1 MGKLLIVSAC
11 LVGVN
16 CKYDGGNNDNNK
28 VKEFL
33 KDKKYVIICPEQ
45 LGGLTTPRKPSE
57 INNIGGQEVLKG
69 NSKVISCENK
79 DVTKNFIE
87 GAKESLKIAK
97 LINCK
102 KALLK
107 EGSPSCGCNQIYDGT
122 FNKNKIPGIGVT
134 AALFIENNIEVFSEK
149 EL

>member
-1 MGKLLIVSAC
+1 MIVVSAC

-16 CKYDGGNNDNNK
+16 CKYDGGNNDNEK
-28 VKEFL
+28 VKKFL
-33 KDKKYVIICPEQ
+33 EDKEYVIICPEQ

-57 INNIGGQEVLKG
+57 INKIGGEAVLCG
-69 NSKVISCENK
+69 DSKVISCENV
-79 DVTKNFIE
+79 DVTENFVN

-97 LINCK
+97 LFNCQ

-107 EGSPSCGCNQIYDGT
+107 EGSPSCGCNLISDGN
-122 FNKNKIPGIGVT
+122 FKGNKIPGKGVT
-134 AALFIENNIEVFSEK
+134 AALFIKNNIEVFSEK

>member
-1 MGKLLIVSAC
+1 MLIVSAC

-16 CKYDGGNNDNNK
+16 CKYNGGNNDNTK

-33 KDKKYVIICPEQ
+33 KDKKYIIVCPEQ

-57 INNIGGQEVLKG
+57 IDKIDGREVLKG
-69 NSKVISCENK
+69 NSKVISCDNK
-79 DVTKNFIE
+79 DVTNNFID

-97 LINCK
+97 MFDCN

-107 EGSPSCGCNQIYDGT
+107 EGSPSCGCNLIYDGT
-122 FNKNKIPGIGVT
+122 FTNNKISGMGVT
-134 AALFIENNIEVFSEK
+134 ASLFVENNIEVFSEK

>member
-1 MGKLLIVSAC
+1 MLIVSAC

-33 KDKKYVIICPEQ
+33 KDKEYVIICPEQ
-45 LGGLTTPRKPSE
+45 LGGLTTPRKSSE

-69 NSKVISCENK
+69 NSKVISFENK

-97 LINCK
+97 LFNCK

>member
-1 MGKLLIVSAC
+1 MLIVSAC

-33 KDKKYVIICPEQ
+33 KDKEYVIICPEQ

-79 DVTKNFIE
+79 DVTKNFIQ
-87 GAKESLKIAK
+87 GAEETLKIAK
-97 LINCK
+97 EHNAKTAIL
-102 KALLK
+102 KA
-107 EGSPSCGCNQIYDGT
+107 GSPSCGYKKIYDGT
-122 FNKNKIPGIGVT
+122 FLGNKIQGMGVT
-134 AALFIENNIEVFSEK
+134 AAILNKENIALLDEDDI
-149 EL
+149 

>member
-1 MGKLLIVSAC
+1 MLVVSAC

-16 CKYDGGNNDNNK
+16 CKYTGGNNDNEK
-28 VKEFL
+28 VKEYL
-33 KDKKYVIICPEQ
+33 KDKKYVLICPEQ

-57 INNIGGQEVLKG
+57 INRVDGRDILHG
-69 NSKVISCENK
+69 NGKVISCENI
-79 DVTKNFIE
+79 DVTENFLN

-97 LINCK
+97 IFNCT

-107 EGSPSCGCNQIYDGT
+107 EGSPSCGCNLIYDGT
-122 FNKNKIPGIGVT
+122 FSGNKIKGKGVT
-134 AALFIENNIEVFSEK
+134 AALFVENNIEVFSEK